1 MTPST
6 KSFLGLRAFSGGVT
20 QVLRALSGHPQ
31 QERRARRSDEA
42 HVALRLFLAAL
53 CQREGVEALA
63 VTTEDGFLLAAVG
76 AADLEW
82 MGALGAS
89 SRRATF
95 TWDDRAIHV
104 QRIEVNGVTMFVTSA
119 GRKVSAAAVQAGFAR
134 ILKPE

>member
-6 KSFLGLRAFSGGVT
+6 KSFLGLRGFSGGVT
-20 QVLRALSGHPQ
+20 QVLRALSGHPH
-31 QERRARRSDEA
+31 ERRARRSDEA

-76 AADLEW
+76 QTDLEW

-89 SRRATF
+89 ARRATF

-104 QRIEVNGVTMFVTSA
+104 QRIEVNGVAMFVTSA
-119 GRKVSAAAVQAGFAR
+119 GKKVSATAVQAGFAR